1 MGGRPEAE
9 AELLKKAGVEI
20 YCIGI
25 TGSIEK
31 ESLYKIA
38 STSKDANGEYPNVF
52 ILQNYATM
60 SWLVQEIT
68 NGTVG
73 KKFTF
78 INCTNI
84 HTVESETAYSNLCD
98 IFVCNYLA

>member
-1 MGGRPEAE
+1 MGGSPERE

-20 YCIGI
+20 YSIGI

-38 STSKDANGEYPNVF
+38 STTKDSNGEHPNVF

-60 SWLVQEIT
+60 SWLIQEIT
-68 NGTVG
+68 NGTIG
-73 KKFTF
+73 KKVLLLYTKNHSFLS
-78 INCTNI
+78 
-84 HTVESETAYSNLCD
+84 HTG
-98 IFVCNYLA
+98 YLIST

>member
-1 MGGRPEAE
+1 MLYIFKGKANMGGSPELA
-9 AELLKKAGVEI
+9 AKHLKKAGVEI

-38 STSKDANGEYPNVF
+38 STSKDSNGEHPNVF

-73 KKFTF
+73 KTYIFIYLRKFVT
-78 INCTNI
+78 I
-84 HTVESETAYSNLCD
+84 VK
-98 IFVCNYLA
+98 

>member
-1 MGGRPEAE
+1 MNFKGKANMGGRPEAE

-38 STSKDANGEYPNVF
+38 STSKDANGEHPNVF

-78 INCTNI
+78 IYCKK
-84 HTVESETAYSNLCD
+84 HSYC
-98 IFVCNYLA
+98 

>member
-1 MGGRPEAE
+1 MGGSPEKE
-9 AELLKKAGVEI
+9 ADLLKKAGVEI

-25 TGSIEK
+25 TGSVEK
-31 ESLYKIA
+31 ESLYRIA
-38 STSKDANGEYPNVF
+38 STTKGSNGDKPNVF

-73 KKFTF
+73 KKAVYAY
-78 INCTNI
+78 NI
-84 HTVESETAYSNLCD
+84 GK
-98 IFVCNYLA
+98 F